1 MRSTRLPSERLPSLA
16 LQSFKRPSFNAAKS
30 AAFAV
35 LLGAFFIAPAQ
46 QAEAQVTAF
55 KQAVAETGSR
65 DDDIASF
72 YRAQNFEGVW
82 TGSDAIHQ
90 ARRAALLDALRRAGD
105 HGLPVARYDADALE
119 QQMKN
124 ARSARDLG
132 LIEVEMTRMF
142 LQYARDIQSGALV
155 PGQVIDAIKRE
166 VEYTDRAELIS
177 GFLSA
182 QPAAYLRSLAPRTI
196 EYGSL
201 MKQKMLLQEQSTRG
215 GWGATVN
222 VSSLEPGA
230 SGPAV
235 LALRN
240 RLMVM
245 GYLERSNAKT
255 YDTAMSAAVEAFQKA
270 HGLEED
276 GVAGSGTIA
285 EINQS
290 IDTRLKSILV
300 AMERERWLNKQR
312 GYRHILVNIPDFT
325 AKIVDDGR
333 ITFETRSVVGA
344 TTGDRETPEFSDEM
358 DHMVINP
365 SWYVPRSIIVGEYL
379 PALRK
384 NPNAVRHIEI
394 TDRRGR
400 VVKRSTANFAKY
412 TARTFPYAMRQP
424 PSSTNAL
431 GLVKFMFPNK
441 YNIYLH
447 DTPAKSL
454 FSREVRAYS
463 HGCVRL
469 NDPFEFAEA
478 LLAKQE
484 ADPMGFFKSRLNTG
498 RESRVNLVEPVPVHI
513 IYRTAFTDAR
523 GNLNFRRDVYDRD
536 AQIWD
541 ALQKA
546 GVELSRVQG

>member
-1 MRSTRLPSERLPSLA
+1 MLSKFAIFNAPKAVALA
-16 LQSFKRPSFNAAKS
+16 LVVGAI
-30 AAFAV
+30 FA
-35 LLGAFFIAPAQ
+35 GAPQ
-46 QAEAQVTAF
+46 QATAQVTAF

-65 DDDIASF
+65 DGDIAQF
-72 YRAQNFEGVW
+72 YRAQNFEGIW
-82 TGSDAIHQ
+82 TGSDEIHM

-105 HGLPVARYDADALE
+105 HGLPVRRYDADALE
-119 QQMKN
+119 RQMKN
-124 ARSARDLG
+124 ARTSRDLG
-132 LIEVEMTRMF
+132 MVEVEMTRMF

-155 PGQVIDAIKRE
+155 PGDVVSEIKRE
-166 VEYTDRAELIS
+166 VSYTDRAELIS
-177 GFLSA
+177 GFLSS
-182 QPAAYLRSLAPRTI
+182 QPAGYLRNLAPRTV
-196 EYGSL
+196 EYSAL
-201 MKQKMLLQEQSTRG
+201 MTQKMLLQEQAEHG
-215 GWGATVN
+215 GWGPTVN
-222 VSSLEPGA
+222 ATSLKPGA

-245 GYLERSNAKT
+245 GYLERSNANS
-255 YDTAMSAAVEAFQKA
+255 YDAAMTVAVEGFQKA
-270 HGLEED
+270 HGLEAD
-276 GVAGSGTIA
+276 GVAGDSTIR
-285 EINQS
+285 EINKS
-290 IDTRLKSILV
+290 IEDRLTSILV
-300 AMERERWLNKQR
+300 AMERERWLNKKR

-325 AKIVDDGR
+325 AMIVDDGR

-344 TTGDRETPEFSDEM
+344 TSRDRETPEFSDEM

-365 SWYVPRSIIVGEYL
+365 SWYVPRSIVVGEYL
-379 PALRK
+379 PALRN

-394 TDRRGR
+394 TDSRGR
-400 VVKRSTANFAKY
+400 VVSRNRSFAGY
-412 TARTFPYAMRQP
+412 TARTFPYSMRQP
-424 PSSTNAL
+424 PSNTNAM

-484 ADPMGFFKSRLNTG
+484 ADPMGFFKAQLRTG
-498 RESRVNLVEPVPVHI
+498 RESRVNLAEPVPVHI
-513 IYRTAFTDAR
+513 IYRTAYTDQR
-523 GNLNFRRDVYDRD
+523 GKLNFRNDIYGRD
-536 AQIWD
+536 ARIWE

-546 GVELSRVQG
+546 GVELDRVQG

>member
-1 MRSTRLPSERLPSLA
+1 MLRRL
-16 LQSFKRPSFNAAKS
+16 PSFNAPKPVAL
-30 AAFAV
+30 ALA
-35 LLGAFFIAPAQ
+35 LGAFLVVPPQ
-46 QAEAQVTAF
+46 QAGAQVTAF

-65 DDDIASF
+65 DDDIAKF

-82 TGSDAIHQ
+82 TGADEIHQ

-119 QQMKN
+119 RQMMN

-132 LIEVEMTRMF
+132 MIEVEMTRMF
-142 LQYARDIQSGALV
+142 LQYARDIQSGALIPRKV
-155 PGQVIDAIKRE
+155 VNAIKRE

-182 QPAAYLRSLAPRTI
+182 QPAAYLRGLAPKTL
-196 EYGSL
+196 EYASL
-201 MKQKMLLQEQSTRG
+201 MKQKMLLQEQSARG
-215 GWGATVN
+215 GWGPAVN
-222 VSSLEPGA
+222 VSSLKPGA

-235 LALRN
+235 IALRS
-240 RLMVM
+240 RLMTM

-255 YDTAMSAAVEAFQKA
+255 YDISMSEAVNAFQKA
-270 HGLEED
+270 HGLQAD
-276 GVAGSGTIA
+276 GVAGTGTIK

-290 IDTRLKSILV
+290 IETRLKSILV
-300 AMERERWLNKQR
+300 AMERERWLNKKR

-325 AKIVDDGR
+325 AKIIDDGR

-344 TTGDRETPEFSDEM
+344 NKGDRLTPEFSDVM

-379 PALRK
+379 PALRN

-400 VVKRSTANFAKY
+400 VVNRSNANFAKY
-412 TARTFPYAMRQP
+412 TARNFPYSMRQP
-424 PSSTNAL
+424 PSSRNAL

-447 DTPAKSL
+447 DTPAKNL
-454 FSREVRAYS
+454 FSREVRAFS
-463 HGCVRL
+463 HGCIRL
-469 NDPFEFAEA
+469 QDPFDFAEA
-478 LLAKQE
+478 LLSKQE
-484 ADPMGFFKSRLNTG
+484 ADPMGFFKSQLRTG
-498 RESRVNLVEPVPVHI
+498 RESRVNLVDPVPVHI
-513 IYRTAFTDAR
+513 IYRTAYTDAR
-523 GNLNFRRDVYDRD
+523 GKLNFRKDIYGRD
-536 AQIWD
+536 ARIWN

-546 GVELSRVQG
+546 GVELNRVQG

>member
-1 MRSTRLPSERLPSLA
+1 MLLRLL
-16 LQSFKRPSFNAAKS
+16 SFKPTRS
-30 AAFAV
+30 AAFA
-35 LLGAFFIAPAQ
+35 LALGAVFVMPPQSAF
-46 QAEAQVTAF
+46 AQVAAF

-65 DDDIASF
+65 DEDIAKF

-82 TGSDAIHQ
+82 TGSEDIHQ

-105 HGLPVARYDADALE
+105 HGLPVARYDAGTLE
-119 QQMKN
+119 RQMRN
-124 ARSARDLG
+124 ARSPRDLG
-132 LIEVEMTRMF
+132 ILEVEMTRAL
-142 LQYARDIQSGALV
+142 LQYARDIQSGALIPSKV
-155 PGQVIDAIKRE
+155 VSAIKRE
-166 VEYTDRAELIS
+166 VTYTDRAALIS
-177 GFLSA
+177 GFLSS

-196 EYGSL
+196 EYNAL
-201 MKQKMLLQEQSTRG
+201 MKQKMLLSELSSRG
-215 GWGATVN
+215 GWGPEVKA
-222 VSSLEPGA
+222 SSLKPGA
-230 SGPAV
+230 AGPAV
-235 LALRN
+235 VALRN
-240 RLMVM
+240 RLMAM
-245 GYLERSNAKT
+245 GYLQRSNAKT
-255 YDTAMSAAVEAFQKA
+255 YDAAMEVAVEAFQKA
-270 HGLEED
+270 HGLEAD
-276 GVAGSGTIA
+276 GVAGSGTI
-285 EINQS
+285 EQIN
-290 IDTRLKSILV
+290 IGPETRIKSVLV
-300 AMERERWLNKQR
+300 AMERERWFNKKR

-344 TTGDRETPEFSDEM
+344 TKRDRETPEFSDEM

-379 PALRK
+379 QALRN

-400 VVKRSTANFAKY
+400 VVSRSAANFAKY
-412 TARTFPYAMRQP
+412 TARNFPYSMRQP
-424 PSSTNAL
+424 PSRSNAL

-447 DTPAKSL
+447 DTPAKNL

-469 NDPFEFAEA
+469 NDPFDFGYA

-484 ADPMGFFKSRLNTG
+484 ADPKGFFQSQLRTG
-498 RESRVNLVEPVPVHI
+498 RESRVNLVDPVPVHI
-513 IYRTAFTDAR
+513 IYRTAFTDER
-523 GNLNFRRDVYDRD
+523 GNLNFRRDIYGRD

-546 GVELSRVQG
+546 GVELSSVQG

>member
-1 MRSTRLPSERLPSLA
+1 MLPRL
-16 LQSFKRPSFNAAKS
+16 PSFNAPKS
-30 AAFAV
+30 VALALA
-35 LLGAFFIAPAQ
+35 LGALFLTPPQ
-46 QAEAQVTAF
+46 QANAQVTAF

-65 DDDIASF
+65 DEDIAKF

-82 TGSDAIHQ
+82 TGSDEIHQ

-119 QQMKN
+119 RQMKS

-142 LQYARDIQSGALV
+142 LQYARDIQSGALIPSKV
-155 PGQVIDAIKRE
+155 VNEIKRE
-166 VEYTDRAELIS
+166 VDYTDRAELIS
-177 GFLSA
+177 GFLSS
-182 QPAAYLRSLAPRTI
+182 QPSTYLRNLAPKTL
-196 EYGSL
+196 EYTSL
-201 MKQKMLLQEQSTRG
+201 MKQKMLFQEQSRRG
-215 GWGATVN
+215 GWGPTVN
-222 VSSLEPGA
+222 ASSLKPGA

-235 LALRN
+235 LTLRN
-240 RLMVM
+240 RLMIM

-255 YDTAMSAAVEAFQKA
+255 YDKAMTEAVTAFQKA
-270 HGLEED
+270 HGLEAD
-276 GVAGSGTIA
+276 GVAGSGTIK
-285 EINQS
+285 EINES
-290 IDTRLKSILV
+290 IETRLKSVLV
-300 AMERERWLNKQR
+300 AMERERWLNKKR

-344 TTGDRETPEFSDEM
+344 NRGDRPTPEFSDVM

-379 PALRK
+379 PALRN

-394 TDRRGR
+394 TDSRGR
-400 VVKRSTANFAKY
+400 VVNRASANFAKY
-412 TARTFPYAMRQP
+412 TARNFPYSMRQP
-424 PSSTNAL
+424 PSGRNAL

-447 DTPAKSL
+447 DTPAKNL
-454 FSREVRAYS
+454 FSREVRAFS
-463 HGCVRL
+463 HGCIRL
-469 NDPFEFAEA
+469 KDPFDFAEA

-484 ADPMGFFKSRLNTG
+484 ADPMGFFKSQLRTG

-513 IYRTAFTDAR
+513 IYRTAYTDAR
-523 GNLNFRRDVYDRD
+523 GQLNFRKDIYGRD
-536 AQIWD
+536 AKIWN

-546 GVELSRVQG
+546 GVELNRVQG